1 MKSRIL
7 AVLPIAVLAGCA
19 ATSSQVIA
27 QTAYNT
33 DAVMVIY
40 PLQLSNH
47 VPDEQQDLEVY
58 VRKNAHEI
66 IRDLKHGFGISL
78 DQLAFGL
85 EVAPEDRHHL
95 IFSMKKILE
104 SSGNTAEF
112 VRRLG
117 ATYPERLAALTQVS
131 GVEIDAPK
139 MLADD
144 SSSSDVGGA

>member
-1 MKSRIL
+1 MKTRIL
-7 AVLPIAVLAGCA
+7 AVLPIAVLAGCS
-19 ATSSQVIA
+19 TPGSQMI
-27 QTAYNT
+27 TPAYNT
-33 DAVMVIY
+33 EAVMVIY

-47 VPDEQQDLEVY
+47 VPEEQQDLEVY
-58 VRKNAHEI
+58 VRRNAHEI
-66 IRDLKHGFGISL
+66 VRDLKAGFGVSL

-85 EVAPEDRHHL
+85 EVAPEDRYHL
-95 IFSMKKILE
+95 IFNMKKILE

-131 GVEIDAPK
+131 DAEIDELE

-144 SSSSDVGGA
+144 SLSSDLAGA